1 MTERTLKS
9 RAQISAV
16 GGLLFLTC
24 ELAVPAIAAVG
35 DDVKICADVTA
46 TPDAQVASC
55 TRVIDSGQW
64 SGTELAWAY
73 SNRGNVYLGKGD
85 LARAIKDFDE
95 AIKLDPTYADA
106 FYNRGVAFSDR
117 NELDR
122 AIKDFDQAIQL
133 KPEDAGAL
141 SGRCYARAIVGK
153 DLEGALADC
162 DKSLKLEVNG
172 YTYDSRGLVH
182 LRLDKNEEALAD
194 FDAALKEDAGA
205 ASSLFGRGVAKR
217 RLGDKPGG
225 DKDIAAA
232 KKIDRS
238 IAKTFAQRGVTS

>member
-1 MTERTLKS
+1 MTAL
-9 RAQISAV
+9 ALLAAPAV
-16 GGLLFLTC
+16 
-24 ELAVPAIAAVG
+24 AAVG

-46 TPDAQVASC
+46 KPEVQAASC

-73 SNRGNVYLGKGD
+73 SNRGNVHLAKGD

-106 FYNRGVAFSDR
+106 FYNRGVAFSDK

-122 AIKDFDQAIQL
+122 AIQDFDQAIKF

-141 SGRCYARAIVGK
+141 SGRCYARAVVGA
-153 DLEGALADC
+153 DLNGALADC
-162 DKSLKLEVNG
+162 DKSLQLETNG
-172 YTYDSRGLVH
+172 YTFDSRGLVH
-182 LRLDKNEEALAD
+182 LRLGQNEQALAD
-194 FDAALKEDAGA
+194 FEAALKEDPKA

-217 RLGDKPGG
+217 RLADKSGG

-232 KKIDRS
+232 KAIDRT
-238 IAKTFAQRGVTS
+238 IAKTYAQRGITP